1 MSAFE
6 HTGVNTR
13 ATLQSGLLIGIGLM
27 AAIDEIVFHQL
38 LAWHH
43 FVDVRSGAFAL
54 FSDGLLHAGELLF
67 LVAGAFIARSLLQA
81 QRFAP
86 RHFKAALLLG
96 AGGFQIFDG
105 VVDHKILGLHQVRYV
120 DPVWPYDVAWIGAG
134 LLILVAGMLALR
146 NARRHSA
153 HQ

>member
-6 HTGVNTR
+6 QPRVNTR

-43 FVDVRSGAFAL
+43 FVDARSGAFAL

-81 QRFAP
+81 QQFAP

-153 HQ
+153 DQ